1 MDREIICLITVKIYS
16 SWSKSFDETFKTIK
30 KFIKFDDEKFDEF
43 DKRLQAWVV
52 TDLNIETIEEER
64 NGTLYKKL
72 KIKGKSI
79 ENYEINYIMENQWYR
94 K

>member
-1 MDREIICLITVKIYS
+1 M
-16 SWSKSFDETFKTIK
+16 
-30 KFIKFDDEKFDEF
+30 
-43 DKRLQAWVV
+43 QAWVA

-79 ENYEINYIMENQWYR
+79 ENYEINYIMQDEWYI